1 MDWTEA
7 GRAYLLDLMVRMA
20 HHSTAIEG
28 NTLTLGDTR
37 SILINGIVPK
47 ATKLREL
54 WEVLN
59 YKDLVPYLT
68 EHAEDTI
75 SLSMI
80 QDVNGILLQYID
92 RRGGHFKEAENM
104 IIGAS
109 FIPTPPSQV
118 PQALTQWYDNLSYR
132 LAHAA
137 SDAEKVEAIMDQHI
151 HFERIHPFADG
162 NGRTGRALMIHSCM
176 QQGLAPIVIEKEQRD
191 EYIVLMNR
199 EDTAGLM
206 EMALALQQK
215 ESERMALFAKSTTD
229 MDDSMFPGGRPEI
242 FNKQKKIKED

>member
-1 MDWTEA
+1 MDWKKA

-28 NTLTLGDTR
+28 NMLTLGDTR

-68 EHAEDTI
+68 EHAEEMI
-75 SLSMI
+75 SLAMI
-80 QDVNGILLQYID
+80 QDINGILLQYID
-92 RRGGHFKEAENM
+92 RCGGHFKEAENR
-104 IIGAS
+104 ITGAA
-109 FIPTPPSQV
+109 FIPTHPSQV
-118 PQALTQWYDNLSYR
+118 PQALTQWCDT
-132 LAHAA
+132 LAYHLEHAA
-137 SDAEKVEAIMDQHI
+137 SDAEKVEVIMDQHI
-151 HFERIHPFADG
+151 RFERIHPFADG

-176 QQGLAPIVIEKEQRD
+176 QQGLVPIVIEKEQRE
-191 EYIVLMNR
+191 EYIALLNR
-199 EDTAGLM
+199 EDTAGLT

-215 ESERMALFAKSTTD
+215 EAERMALFARSTAD
-229 MDDSMFPGGRPEI
+229 MGD
-242 FNKQKKIKED
+242 

>member
-1 MDWTEA
+1 MDWKKA

-75 SLSMI
+75 SLAMI
-80 QDVNGILLQYID
+80 QDVNGILMQYID
-92 RRGGHFKEAENM
+92 RRAGHFKEAENM
-104 IIGAS
+104 IVGAS
-109 FIPTPPSQV
+109 FIPTHPSQV
-118 PQALTQWYDNLSYR
+118 PQALIQWGDTLAYR
-132 LAHAA
+132 LEHAA
-137 SDAEKVEAIMDQHI
+137 SDAEKVEVIMDQHI
-151 HFERIHPFADG
+151 RFERIHPFADG

-176 QQGLAPIVIEKEQRD
+176 QQGLVPIVIEKEQRD

-199 EDTAGLM
+199 EDTAGLT
-206 EMALALQQK
+206 ELALDLQK
-215 ESERMALFAKSTTD
+215 KEAERMALFAQCPADTD
-229 MDDSMFPGGRPEI
+229 D
-242 FNKQKKIKED
+242 